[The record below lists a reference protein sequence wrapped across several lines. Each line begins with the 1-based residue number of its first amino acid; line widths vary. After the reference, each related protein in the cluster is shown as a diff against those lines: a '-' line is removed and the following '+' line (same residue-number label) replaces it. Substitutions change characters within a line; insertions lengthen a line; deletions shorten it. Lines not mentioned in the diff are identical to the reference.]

1 MAPYLFYHC
10 HVHSL
15 SACRFSAGT
24 FVDPVFKLMEGIMAK
39 KAKKAKKAAKKK
51 TAKKKK

>member
-1 MAPYLFYHC
+1 MPIPGRHF
-10 HVHSL
+10 
-15 SACRFSAGT
+15 